1 MIDLTPLEVR
11 KKKGDFPRILRGYD
25 PQRVDDFLDLAAD
38 RLEELVRENAALRE
52 RLSGLN
58 ESVEAFRERERAMN
72 DALVSA
78 QQLREDIRSQAAR
91 DAEIALREARAE
103 AEVMLAEARA
113 EAERIA
119 TEARSAA
126 AAAAESMRQIQARR
140 VWFLRSFRGYVERQ
154 LSEIEQEEVHL
165 REQLRED
172 RDFASEGTQTMP
184 EIERGVPL
192 GTTAGTISQAEGE
205 SHSSWLHAV
214 DAEGEEE

>member
-25 PQRVDDFLDLAAD
+25 LQRVDDFLDLAAD
-38 RLEELVRENAALRE
+38 RLEELVRENASLRE

-78 QQLREDIRSQAAR
+78 QQLREDICSQASR
-91 DAEIALREARAE
+91 DAEIVLREARAE
-103 AEVMLAEARA
+103 AEVMLVEARA

-119 TEARSAA
+119 TEARGAA

-154 LSEIEQEEVHL
+154 LSEIEQEEAHL

-172 RDFASEGTQTMP
+172 RDFAPDGTQAMP
-184 EIERGVPL
+184 EIQQGVPL
-192 GTTAGTISQAEGE
+192 GTNAGTAIGAEGE
-205 SHSSWLHAV
+205 SRSSWLHAV
-214 DAEGEEE
+214 DGEGDRE